1 MDFPYFCKTMRY
13 YNNYNKE
20 ELVNKINNISI
31 SQNDAG
37 QVVTKYQDRVVSISN
52 VSTKY
57 EIFDIKK
64 YLIDKI
70 ELIEKNFDIIKY
82 DFLLKGGIQ
91 SLTLLSDVIEI
102 EGIKFHKSFFILN
115 SSDKSR
121 RLSFNIGLYSADKNI
136 YIINSVKNIGLTK
149 KHLRGVTH
157 AAEVASLGLNDET
170 FEEQINCIK
179 SLLGH
184 RISLSK
190 LKEIIVGDG
199 EVKSNHLKFD
209 AFKNNIIYYK
219 NDGRLTLTSD
229 QYKTLR
235 TPSDKL
241 NITRE
246 NDFYVDAF
254 WAFQTY
260 LRLFNN
266 QDSHVI
272 KRETEK
278 ILNIT
283 QWAIRNS
290 QLELLGI

>member
-1 MDFPYFCKTMRY
+1 MRY
-13 YNNYNKE
+13 YNDYNKE
-20 ELVNKINNISI
+20 ELFKKINNISI
-31 SQNDAG
+31 TQNDAG
-37 QVVTKYQDRVVSISN
+37 QVVTKYQDRVVSVSN

-70 ELIEKNFDIIKY
+70 ELIEKNFDILKY
-82 DFLLKGGIQ
+82 DLLLKGGIQ

-102 EGIKFHKSFFILN
+102 EGVKFHKSFFILN

-121 RLSFNIGLYSADKNI
+121 RLSFNIGLYSVDKNI
-136 YIINSVKNIGLTK
+136 YIVNSVKSIGLTK
-149 KHLRGVTH
+149 KHLKGVTK
-157 AAEVASLGLNDET
+157 AAEIASLGLNDET
-170 FEEQINCIK
+170 FNEQIESIK
-179 SLLGH
+179 SLIGQ

-190 LKEIIVGDG
+190 LKDIIVPDSDI
-199 EVKSNHLKFD
+199 KSNHLKFD
-209 AFKNNIIYYK
+209 AFKNSIIYFK
-219 NDGRLTLTSD
+219 NEYRLTLD
-229 QYKTLR
+229 NKQYQTLR

-241 NITRE
+241 VITRE

-260 LRLFNN
+260 LRLFNR
-266 QDSHVI
+266 QDSHII
-272 KRETEK
+272 KKETEK

-283 QWAIRNS
+283 QWAVRNS

>member
-1 MDFPYFCKTMRY
+1 MRY

-20 ELVNKINNISI
+20 ELVKKINNISI
-31 SQNDAG
+31 TQNDAG

-52 VSTKY
+52 VSAKY

-70 ELIEKNFDIIKY
+70 ELIEKNFDILKY

-121 RLSFNIGLYSADKNI
+121 RLSFNIGLYSVDKNI
-136 YIINSVKNIGLTK
+136 YIVNSVKSIGLTK
-149 KHLRGVTH
+149 KHLRGVTK
-157 AAEVASLGLNDET
+157 AAEIASLGLNDET
-170 FEEQINCIK
+170 FNEQIESIK
-179 SLLGH
+179 SLIGH

-190 LKEIIVGDG
+190 LKDIIVPDSDI
-199 EVKSNHLKFD
+199 KSNHLKFD
-209 AFKNNIIYYK
+209 AFKNSIIYFK
-219 NDGRLTLTSD
+219 NEGRLTLD
-229 QYKTLR
+229 NKQYQTLR

-241 NITRE
+241 VITRE

-260 LRLFNN
+260 LRLFNR
-266 QDSHVI
+266 QDSHII
-272 KRETEK
+272 KKETEK

-283 QWAIRNS
+283 QWAVRNS

>member
-1 MDFPYFCKTMRY
+1 MRY

-20 ELVNKINNISI
+20 ELVKKINNISI
-31 SQNDAG
+31 TQNDAG
-37 QVVTKYQDRVVSISN
+37 QVVTKYQDRVVSVSN
-52 VSTKY
+52 VSAKY

-70 ELIEKNFDIIKY
+70 ELIEKNFDILKY

-102 EGIKFHKSFFILN
+102 EGVKFHKSFFILN

-121 RLSFNIGLYSADKNI
+121 RLSFNIGLYSVDKNI
-136 YIINSVKNIGLTK
+136 YIVNSVKSIGLTK
-149 KHLRGVTH
+149 KHLRGVTK
-157 AAEVASLGLNDET
+157 AAEIASLGLNDET
-170 FEEQINCIK
+170 FNEQIESIK
-179 SLLGH
+179 SLIGH

-190 LKEIIVGDG
+190 LKDIIVPDSD
-199 EVKSNHLKFD
+199 VKSNHLKFD
-209 AFKNNIIYYK
+209 AFKNSIIYFK
-219 NDGRLTLTSD
+219 NEGRLTLD
-229 QYKTLR
+229 NKQYQTLR

-241 NITRE
+241 VITRE

-260 LRLFNN
+260 LRLFNR
-266 QDSHVI
+266 QDSHII
-272 KRETEK
+272 KKETEK

-283 QWAIRNS
+283 QWAVRNS

>member
-1 MDFPYFCKTMRY
+1 MRY

-20 ELVNKINNISI
+20 ELVKKINNISI
-31 SQNDAG
+31 TQNDAG
-37 QVVTKYQDRVVSISN
+37 QVVTKYQDRVVSVSN
-52 VSTKY
+52 VSAKY

-70 ELIEKNFDIIKY
+70 ELIEKNFDILKY

-121 RLSFNIGLYSADKNI
+121 RLSFNIGLYSVDKNI
-136 YIINSVKNIGLTK
+136 YIVNSVKSIGLTK
-149 KHLRGVTH
+149 KHLRGVTK
-157 AAEVASLGLNDET
+157 AAEIASLGLNDET
-170 FEEQINCIK
+170 FNEQIESIK
-179 SLLGH
+179 SLIGH

-190 LKEIIVGDG
+190 LKDIIVPDSD
-199 EVKSNHLKFD
+199 VKSNHLKFD
-209 AFKNNIIYYK
+209 AFKNSIIYFK
-219 NDGRLTLTSD
+219 NEGRLTLD
-229 QYKTLR
+229 NKQYQTLR

-241 NITRE
+241 VITRE

-260 LRLFNN
+260 LRLFNR
-266 QDSHVI
+266 QDSHII
-272 KRETEK
+272 KKETEK

-283 QWAIRNS
+283 QWAVRNS

>member
-1 MDFPYFCKTMRY
+1 MRY

-20 ELVNKINNISI
+20 ELVKKINNISI
-31 SQNDAG
+31 TQNDAG
-37 QVVTKYQDRVVSISN
+37 QVVTRYQDRVVSVSN
-52 VSTKY
+52 VSAKY

-70 ELIEKNFDIIKY
+70 ELIEKNFDILKY

-102 EGIKFHKSFFILN
+102 EGVKFHKSFFILN

-121 RLSFNIGLYSADKNI
+121 RLSFNIGLYSVDKSI
-136 YIINSVKNIGLTK
+136 YIVNSVKSIGLTK
-149 KHLRGVTH
+149 KHLRGVTK
-157 AAEVASLGLNDET
+157 AAEIASLGLNDET
-170 FEEQINCIK
+170 FNEQIESIK
-179 SLLGH
+179 SLIGH

-190 LKEIIVGDG
+190 LKDIIVPDSDI
-199 EVKSNHLKFD
+199 KSNHLKFD
-209 AFKNNIIYYK
+209 AFKNSMIYFK
-219 NDGRLTLTSD
+219 NEGRLTLD
-229 QYKTLR
+229 NKQYQTLR

-241 NITRE
+241 VITRE

-260 LRLFNN
+260 LRLFNR
-266 QDSHVI
+266 QDSHI
-272 KRETEK
+272 IRKETEK

-283 QWAIRNS
+283 QWAVRNS